1 MIKDVVIKN
10 LNKYEDQRGWL
21 SEVYRLDET
30 KYRPQMAYISVT
42 KPGIVRGPHE
52 HVYQSDCF
60 VFVGPKRVPTE
71 YEQEWLEIEK
81 FPNVEIHPHV
91 DHCELVRFIGESDA
105 LIIPYGTGNGTE
117 FMLPAKVYEYVAW
130 GKPIFCSRLY
140 PEVSSV
146 SGIFRVYDNES
157 ELCSLLKEEIARGFE
172 VPDSIKK
179 DCSDFLEMNTWDD
192 RSVTLLELLGVR

>member
-60 VFVGPKRVPTE
+60 VFVGPGNFELYLWDRRDDSETKGENIKIIVGEDNPSMVVVPPGVVHGYKCVGDKE
-71 YEQEWLEIEK
+71 AYSLNLPDK
-81 FPNVEIHPHV
+81 
-91 DHCELVRFIGESDA
+91 LYKGED
-105 LIIPYGTGNGTE
+105 
-117 FMLPAKVYEYVAW
+117 K
-130 GKPIFCSRLY
+130 
-140 PEVSSV
+140 
-146 SGIFRVYDNES
+146 
-157 ELCSLLKEEIARGFE
+157 KEEVDEIRWE
-172 VPDSIKK
+172 EDEDSPYKI
-179 DCSDFLEMNTWDD
+179 S
-192 RSVTLLELLGVR
+192 